1 MTFRIDDNFDVNNKV
16 DEPKLEDFQNNQ
28 QGIILC
34 IMPKPKNKKPN
45 GKNLHMHNAQ
55 CTMHNNQHKFENLQK
70 HKTRTQATK
79 YSVHTFKWKKDRLL
93 DYKFQILIIDLH
105 IAI

>member
-34 IMPKPKNKKPN
+34 IMPKPRNKKPN

-55 CTMHNNQHKFENLQK
+55 CTMHNAQCTIINTSLKTCRNIRQEHKQQNIVCTPLNERK
-70 HKTRTQATK
+70 
-79 YSVHTFKWKKDRLL
+79 
-93 DYKFQILIIDLH
+93 IDF
-105 IAI
+105 